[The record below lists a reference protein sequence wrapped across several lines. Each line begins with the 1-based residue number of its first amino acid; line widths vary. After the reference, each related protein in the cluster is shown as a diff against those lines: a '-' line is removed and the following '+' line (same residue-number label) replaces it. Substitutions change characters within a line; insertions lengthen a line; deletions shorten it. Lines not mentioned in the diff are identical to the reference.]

1 MLYILTSAEVFLSGI
16 LYIFKAFAFSNKQ
29 KKATPLVNSKKTHT
43 FAAANAQ
50 MAELVDALVSN
61 TSGFTSMPVR
71 SRLWA
76 RSKKNRKT
84 HPVLL
89 FSPRNI
95 LIFVPEVP
103 KRQDTY
109 TRYLRLIKVKFDR
122 DSLSV

>member
-1 MLYILTSAEVFLSGI
+1 MLYILTSTEVFLSGI

-71 SRLWA
+71 SRLW
-76 RSKKNRKT
+76 
-84 HPVLL
+84 VL
-89 FSPRNI
+89 
-95 LIFVPEVP
+95 
-103 KRQDTY
+103 
-109 TRYLRLIKVKFDR
+109 
-122 DSLSV
+122 